1 MQVVSGTA
9 AGLPPGLYPQVASYR
24 HEVFVRRL
32 GWQLATPEGIELD
45 QFDRPD
51 TVYIIARE
59 DDGSIAGCGRLLPT
73 TQPYLLGDVFP
84 QLLHGTAPPCTP
96 DIWEL
101 SRFCAVDL
109 HERVNTAMGQF
120 SSPVTVQLLN
130 AALACAAAQ
139 GAQRLITVSPLG
151 VERLL
156 RRAGFHAHRAAPPII
171 VDGHPLFAC
180 FIEVER
186 CSGNASQ

>member
-9 AGLPPGLYPQVASYR
+9 MGLPAGLYPQVASYR

-51 TVYIIARE
+51 TVYIVARG
-59 DDGSIAGCGRLLPT
+59 DDGAISGCGRLLPT
-73 TQPYLLGDVFP
+73 TQPYLLGDIFP
-84 QLLHGTAPPCTP
+84 QLLHGATPPFSP
-96 DIWEL
+96 EIWEL

-109 HERVNTAMGQF
+109 QERANSAMGQF
-120 SSPVTVQLLN
+120 SSPVAVMLLN
-130 AALACAAAQ
+130 AALRCAASE

-180 FIEVER
+180 YIEVER
-186 CSGNASQ
+186 CRDNA